1 MIGSMKQP
9 RPQTSFFTAS
19 ERPQGR
25 LLPRCKPNATEENDH
40 EELCP
45 CRPDRRCCRHVGCH
59 RYRSQAS
66 ANAPVGPIK
75 LPPNVKIKTPGP
87 IKIMPID
94 PITPAKPPVS
104 KGYDDGALAFGL
116 GLATVGVI
124 AAAAASHNNG
134 YAECWYEKRVRYD
147 EDGYK
152 YVKKI
157 RVCE

>member
-1 MIGSMKQP
+1 MKNFAIAILIAAAAATSVATVAEAKMIQVPPGG
-9 RPQTSFFTAS
+9 T
-19 ERPQGR
+19 
-25 LLPRCKPNATEENDH
+25 
-40 EELCP
+40 
-45 CRPDRRCCRHVGCH
+45 
-59 RYRSQAS
+59 
-66 ANAPVGPIK
+66 IK

-124 AAAAASHNNG
+124 AAAAASHSG
-134 YAECWYEKRVRYD
+134 DYGDCWYEKRVRYD
-147 EDGYK
+147 AYGYK
-152 YVKKI
+152 HVKKI

>member
-1 MIGSMKQP
+1 MKNFAIAALIAAAAAMSVATVTEAKPLQ
-9 RPQTSFFTAS
+9 
-19 ERPQGR
+19 
-25 LLPRCKPNATEENDH
+25 LP
-40 EELCP
+40 
-45 CRPDRRCCRHVGCH
+45 
-59 RYRSQAS
+59 
-66 ANAPVGPIK
+66 PVGPIK
-75 LPPNVKIKTPGP
+75 LPPNVKIKTLGP

-94 PITPAKPPVS
+94 PVTPAKPPVS

-124 AAAAASHNNG
+124 AAAAASHNNNNNG

-147 EDGYK
+147 AAGYK

>member
-1 MIGSMKQP
+1 MRNFAIAALIAAAAAMSVATVTEAKMIQV
-9 RPQTSFFTAS
+9 Q
-19 ERPQGR
+19 
-25 LLPRCKPNATEENDH
+25 
-40 EELCP
+40 
-45 CRPDRRCCRHVGCH
+45 
-59 RYRSQAS
+59 
-66 ANAPVGPIK
+66 PVGPIQ
-75 LPPNVKIKTPGP
+75 LPPNAKIKTPGP
-87 IKIMPID
+87 IKIMPIN

-134 YAECWYEKRVRYD
+134 YSECWYEKRVRYD

>member
-1 MIGSMKQP
+1 MRNFAIAALIAAAAAMSVATVTEAKMIQV
-9 RPQTSFFTAS
+9 Q
-19 ERPQGR
+19 
-25 LLPRCKPNATEENDH
+25 
-40 EELCP
+40 
-45 CRPDRRCCRHVGCH
+45 
-59 RYRSQAS
+59 
-66 ANAPVGPIK
+66 PVGPIQ
-75 LPPNVKIKTPGP
+75 LPPNAKIKTPGP
-87 IKIMPID
+87 IKIMPIN

-124 AAAAASHNNG
+124 AAAAASHNDG
-134 YAECWYEKRVRYD
+134 YSECWYEKRVRYD